1 MDEVKR
7 EEPEKADVLPSG
19 WNFMAGE
26 AVMRIFKDSPR
37 AKKTLIAVL
46 LVGAPAFCSFLIS
59 AAVPSAGRT
68 NSEEKV
74 PKTLLSQHLE
84 LLIEKGVCD
93 EKGREIDGRL
103 GKMIQGARAKGL
115 TGERQ
120 VVGFVL
126 RELNY
131 SAANLG
137 RFPECAF
144 DRPIG
149 HTLGWYGKT
158 VAPGDIEA
166 QAEGSACP
174 AGGIGAGSFE
184 WTMSGHYRYWFLK
197 SGWMVDDTVWA
208 DQFHVFLK
216 QGSKMIAQTLATGS
230 PPAGALH
237 AWRWEYPAGQG
248 SYYALFPKSGFSY
261 ERNEAFPVK
270 LAVTQFSPVIPQNYR
285 ETSYPVVVYKW
296 IAENPSAEAAEVSVM
311 LTWQNMIG
319 WEAVPKKNLAD
330 FAWDRGSSGNSNAFV
345 QDGLKKGIVFQKKGG
360 GLRTGNA
367 MSGSMCIA
375 ATEVP
380 GKTAVSFHADFDPT
394 KDGSEIWNSFSANGT
409 LSNSTDSRT
418 ASAQDALAGAI
429 AVKVTLGP
437 GERVE
442 FPLVLAWDLPYY
454 EFEKGVKYRKKYTD
468 FFGASGDRA
477 FVIAGEALQ
486 KYEDWE
492 KAIDEWQSSI
502 LADSRLPGWLKQ
514 ALFNELYV
522 LAETSIWD
530 ASTGLHTYLESADY
544 LMYGTFD
551 VDSYC
556 WHILKL
562 WPELEMDNI
571 RFFARSV
578 EMADPSFKQYQY
590 SVTFPGEVPEDKL
603 DYYWNTNKVR
613 GMMPH
618 DLGSPRLRPWVV
630 LNAFDWQNG
639 NVWKDLNPKFPL
651 RAYRD
656 FLDAGG
662 EDYDF
667 LADVFRASAVALDT
681 LEKRFGHPCTHIP
694 LNEGIPDQTYDTW
707 KMKGE
712 SAYVT
717 MLWLAAL
724 KSTWTMGQ
732 RLIEHGDAEIYGLD
746 VKAAIAKYQA
756 WFEAGRAA
764 LGQLW
769 NEAGGYFRIDAGTDD
784 IMADQLFG
792 VWYSDMLGLE
802 EEEVQRII
810 TREQARRTLRTIFE
824 KNVLGFG
831 GGLMGA
837 VNGRKNDG
845 SQLFSQQGDEVW
857 VGTAY
862 AFAAN
867 CALHGLSG
875 EALRTAYG
883 IYHVVYSPFGQGYF
897 FKTPEAY
904 LNPAEPVWNNASK
917 KNGERLFRAM
927 KYMRPGAV
935 WALYEALLKI
945 VP

>member
-1 MDEVKR
+1 MKESKKNSRFQNGMTRILLACGV
-7 EEPEKADVLPSG
+7 ALCTL
-19 WNFMAGE
+19 WNFGE
-26 AVMRIFKDSPR
+26 STPV
-37 AKKTLIAVL
+37 
-46 LVGAPAFCSFLIS
+46 SFYKNPEES
-59 AAVPSAGRT
+59 VRT
-68 NSEEKV
+68 
-74 PKTLLSQHLE
+74 TLLSRHLD
-84 LLIEKGVCD
+84 LLIEKAICD

-103 GKMIQGARAKGL
+103 GRIIQEAMAKGMKSD
-115 TGERQ
+115 RQ
-120 VVGFVL
+120 IINHVVE
-126 RELNY
+126 ELNY
-131 SAANLG
+131 TPANLG
-137 RFPECAF
+137 LFPECAF

-158 VAPGDIEA
+158 VAPGNIEA
-166 QAEGSACP
+166 RAEGSACP

-197 SGWMVDDTVWA
+197 SGWMIDDTVWA
-208 DQFHVFLK
+208 DQFHVFMK
-216 QGSKMIAQTLATGS
+216 QGNKTIAQTLSTGS
-230 PPAGALH
+230 PPAGSLQG
-237 AWRWEYPAGQG
+237 WKWEYPAGKG

-261 ERNEAFPVK
+261 ERSEAFPVK
-270 LAVTQFSPVIPQNYR
+270 LAVTQFSPVIPHNYK
-285 ETSYPVVVYKW
+285 ETSYPIAVYKW

-319 WEAVPKKNLAD
+319 WEAAPKEGSAD
-330 FAWDRGSSGNSNAFV
+330 FVWDRKSHGNSNMVV
-345 QDGLKKGIVFQKKGG
+345 QDGPRKGIVFQKNGAD
-360 GLRTGNA
+360 LRTGNA

-375 ATEVP
+375 AAEVP
-380 GKTAVSFHADFDPT
+380 GKTAVSFHADFDPA
-394 KDGSEIWNSFSANGT
+394 KDGSEIWTAFSTNGT
-409 LSNSTDSRT
+409 LSNSTASRT
-418 ASAQDALAGAI
+418 ALTQDELAGAI
-429 AVKVTLGP
+429 AVKMTLGP
-437 GERVE
+437 RERVE
-442 FPLVLAWDLPYY
+442 FPLVIAWDLPYY

-486 KYEDWE
+486 KYKDWE
-492 KAIDEWQSSI
+492 KAIDEWQAPI

-514 ALFNELYV
+514 ALFNELYI

-562 WPELEMDNI
+562 WPELEMNNI

-578 EMADPSFKQYQY
+578 EMEDPAFKVYEY
-590 SVTFPGEVPEDKL
+590 PNVFKNEVPPEKMS
-603 DYYWNTNKVR
+603 YYWNTNKVR

-656 FLDAGG
+656 FLATGSK
-662 EDYDF
+662 DYHL
-667 LADVFRASAVALDT
+667 LADAFRTSVIALDT
-681 LEKRFGHPCTHIP
+681 LEKRFGHPDTHIP

-717 MLWLAAL
+717 MLWLSAL

-732 RLIEHGDAEIYGLD
+732 RLIEHGVAEINGSD
-746 VKAAIAKYQA
+746 IQAAIAKYQA
-756 WFEAGRAA
+756 WFETGRTA
-764 LGQLW
+764 LRKLW
-769 NEAGGYFRIDAGTDD
+769 NEDGGYFNIDAATDD
-784 IMADQLFG
+784 IMTDQLFG

-802 EEEVQRII
+802 DEEVRRII
-810 TREQARRTLRTIFE
+810 TREQARRALRTIFE
-824 KNVLGFG
+824 KNVLGFC

-837 VNGRKNDG
+837 VNGRKSDG
-845 SQLFSQQGDEVW
+845 RQLFSQQGDEVW

-867 CALHGLSG
+867 CALHGLRD
-875 EALRTAYG
+875 EALHTAFG

-904 LNPAEPVWNNASK
+904 LDPGEAVWNNPTA

-927 KYMRPGAV
+927 KYMRPGAA

-945 VP
+945 VS